1 MEAGAGGSADQPV
14 RKPCLGLYVI
24 SIALDGVRATFLF
37 VQARD
42 ETESAVGTWDGQ
54 HAALSAALDVVG
66 RGEVVV
72 VGRDPARL
80 AAAGGCSTSGR

>member
-1 MEAGAGGSADQPV
+1 M
-14 RKPCLGLYVI
+14 
-24 SIALDGVRATFLF
+24 FLF
-37 VQARD
+37 VQAED
-42 ETESAVGTWDGQ
+42 ETESAVGTWGGQ

-80 AAAGGCSTSGR
+80 AAAGRGPTSRRRRRPSP